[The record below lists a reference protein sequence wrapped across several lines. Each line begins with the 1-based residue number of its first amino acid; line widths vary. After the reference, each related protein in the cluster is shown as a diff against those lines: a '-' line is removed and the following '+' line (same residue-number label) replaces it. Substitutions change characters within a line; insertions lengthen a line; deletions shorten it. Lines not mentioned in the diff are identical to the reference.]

1 MAQAIILSGVLVIS
15 LLILNSFLDSVCGLD
30 SSGNHG
36 KVIEGTLTIAILY
49 LVIVGLF
56 GKQLFSDGIPFVD
69 QLDNYPSLISMFKD
83 SRSVFILEC
92 TELISLTFV
101 ISLISSLIPSG
112 FGGAGVT
119 GKILRSIAL
128 VLAGIIAN
136 NYFLSIVKGTVF
148 FSWGI
153 KALQC
158 FLSGTALVMTPAML
172 IGKLLQL
179 DPQNGLVSFLV
190 KKLPQTKIGKAMSE
204 AATNSI
210 VLLFIIMIFESQYG
224 SISSLVVNVPDLISL
239 FAPIVITIIG
249 MRLMIKSITK

>member
-15 LLILNSFLDSVCGLD
+15 LLILNSFLNSVCGLD

-112 FGGAGVT
+112 FGGFRAYLF
-119 GKILRSIAL
+119 LR
-128 VLAGIIAN
+128 
-136 NYFLSIVKGTVF
+136 LS
-148 FSWGI
+148 
-153 KALQC
+153 
-158 FLSGTALVMTPAML
+158 
-172 IGKLLQL
+172 
-179 DPQNGLVSFLV
+179 
-190 KKLPQTKIGKAMSE
+190 
-204 AATNSI
+204 
-210 VLLFIIMIFESQYG
+210 
-224 SISSLVVNVPDLISL
+224 
-239 FAPIVITIIG
+239 
-249 MRLMIKSITK
+249 